1 MLPVDESVNVTFNGA
16 APDVGVPE
24 NAATGATG
32 AALTVMYPG
41 WIFVLDPPGPL
52 TVNWISYNPEPV
64 NVNAFVP
71 SGVNGVQVD
80 AEVSL

>member
-1 MLPVDESVNVTFNGA
+1 
-16 APDVGVPE
+16 
-24 NAATGATG
+24 
-32 AALTVMYPG
+32 LTVMYPG

-52 TVNWISYNPEPV
+52 TVNWISYIPALV

>member
-16 APDVGVPE
+16 VPDVGVPE

>member
-1 MLPVDESVNVTFNGA
+1 MSGA
-16 APDVGVPE
+16 VPDVGVPE

-52 TVNWISYNPEPV
+52 TVNCMSYNPEPV

>member
-16 APDVGVPE
+16 VPDVGVPE
-24 NAATGATG
+24 NAATGG
-32 AALTVMYPG
+32 GVGLTVMYPG

-64 NVNAFVP
+64 KVNAFVP

>member
-1 MLPVDESVNVTFNGA
+1 VSGA
-16 APDVGVPE
+16 VPDVGVPE
-24 NAATGATG
+24 NAATGGGVVTA
-32 AALTVMYPG
+32 MYPG

-52 TVNWISYNPEPV
+52 TVNCMSYNPELV

>member
-1 MLPVDESVNVTFNGA
+1 MGI
-16 APDVGVPE
+16 PE
-24 NAATGATG
+24 NAATGG
-32 AALTVMYPG
+32 GVVTVMYPG

-52 TVNWISYNPEPV
+52 TVNWISYIPALV